1 MEKAGLGLDGE
12 SDPQQAAAPQSP
24 GASHRPTLQSCIQAL
39 VHVGHCQ
46 NADCPLSSCRKIKRI
61 VQHTKGCRKKTNGG
75 CSICKQMVALC
86 CCHAIRCRENR
97 CPVPFCLLIRRALRR
112 RQLQHRLQRL
122 RRRMASMQGAGVG
135 APQQDPPSP
144 TPPQAAQPPLP
155 GAPPAAAEVA
165 RQIQRAAETQHY
177 MTHAQHQTP
186 QVTPRAPMGVN
197 PPPMARGPSGHLEPG
212 MGPTGMQQQP
222 PWAQRG
228 LPQPQQLQSGVLRP
242 AGMPVAQP
250 GQPLTMAPQTGL
262 GQQQQVLRVLHTDP
276 QLLAAFTKPQAAQ
289 YLDSNPHHLPG
300 YPGIPRSQS
309 GLQPPAVPGQQGVHS
324 NAAMQLQD
332 IWRGQ
337 QRVQQQQ
344 GAGPGISLR
353 MADHNQFQRP

>member
-46 NADCPLSSCRKIKRI
+46 NADCPLSSCQKIKRI

-112 RQLQHRLQRL
+112 RQLQHRLQML

-186 QVTPRAPMGVN
+186 Q
-197 PPPMARGPSGHLEPG
+197 
-212 MGPTGMQQQP
+212 
-222 PWAQRG
+222 
-228 LPQPQQLQSGVLRP
+228 
-242 AGMPVAQP
+242 
-250 GQPLTMAPQTGL
+250 
-262 GQQQQVLRVLHTDP
+262 QQVLRVLHTDP
-276 QLLAAFTKPQAAQ
+276 QLLAAFIKPQAAQ

-300 YPGIPRSQS
+300 YPGIPQSQS

>member
-1 MEKAGLGLDGE
+1 
-12 SDPQQAAAPQSP
+12 
-24 GASHRPTLQSCIQAL
+24 
-39 VHVGHCQ
+39 
-46 NADCPLSSCRKIKRI
+46 
-61 VQHTKGCRKKTNGG
+61 
-75 CSICKQMVALC
+75 MVALC

-112 RQLQHRLQRL
+112 RQLQHRLQML

-186 QVTPRAPMGVN
+186 QVTPRAPMGMN

-228 LPQPQQLQSGVLRP
+228 LPQPQQLQSGMLRP

-276 QLLAAFTKPQAAQ
+276 QLLAAFIKPQAAQ

-300 YPGIPRSQS
+300 YPGIPQSQS